1 MSGGVCAGM
10 AFCAVVFDFFEA
22 LYGFFVYG
30 AAGSLPGGGK
40 RGFAEA
46 QKEQKAGNGGRTK
59 KKNNERCRKS
69 SAENPF
75 RGSNGQ
81 TVQRAVCAP
90 PTAWRERRRNGKCD
104 ETRLKVAPQNL
115 GKNSAKL
122 FGNAFG
128 AGPCAF
134 LLICERAACCRAED
148 ICLRFFCIKY
158 SIRLKG
164 FRKAVQISVCRMSGR
179 PLGGDFCVLSPAF
192 FTLSFVLTALLIFA
206 WVSASGRGF

>member
-1 MSGGVCAGM
+1 M
-10 AFCAVVFDFFEA
+10 AFCAVVLVFFEA

-104 ETRLKVAPQNL
+104 ETRLKVWEKFSKIVWECVRGGPVRIPFNLRKSRLLSGRRYMFAVFLYKIFHTLKGVPQSGANF
-115 GKNSAKL
+115 GVPKNSIVSVFICFPFFAL
-122 FGNAFG
+122 AFG
-128 AGPCAF
+128 VGAGIGCGGF
-134 LLICERAACCRAED
+134 LLFIPPHFSR
-148 ICLRFFCIKY
+148 
-158 SIRLKG
+158 
-164 FRKAVQISVCRMSGR
+164 
-179 PLGGDFCVLSPAF
+179 
-192 FTLSFVLTALLIFA
+192 
-206 WVSASGRGF
+206 